1 MKNQTLLSALVIV
14 AIAFSAF
21 TSADRN
27 STMSVNVAESKVTW
41 LGKKV
46 TGEHTGTIQLL
57 SGGMQFND
65 DKLVG
70 GSFEIDMRSIENT
83 DLENEEYKQKLVGHL
98 KSDDFFGV
106 EKYPTATM
114 KITDVEQKTSSKY
127 HVTGDITIKGI
138 TKSIVFPV
146 EVSLL
151 DTKAVASA
159 SITIDRSEFDVRYGS
174 GSFFDDLG
182 DKMIYDDFRLDVTV
196 VASRQLNY

>member
-1 MKNQTLLSALVIV
+1 
-14 AIAFSAF
+14 
-21 TSADRN
+21 
-27 STMSVNVAESKVTW
+27 MSVNVAESKVTW

-83 DLENEEYKQKLVGHL
+83 DLENEEYNQKLVGHL

-106 EKYPTATM
+106 KKYPAATM

-196 VASRQLNY
+196 VASR

>member
-1 MKNQTLLSALVIV
+1 MKNQTLLSALVVV

-21 TSADRN
+21 TSSDRN

-83 DLENEEYKQKLVGHL
+83 DLENEEYNQKLVGHL

-196 VASRQLNY
+196 VASR